1 MAIVYVVGCG
11 WLVAADATSSFY
23 EWCRALTY
31 AIKYLFD
38 VGVDD
43 FGDDVNNRS
52 SGFTIAS

>member
-23 EWCRALTY
+23 EWCRALTF

-43 FGDDVNNRS
+43 FGDDVDHGDA
-52 SGFTIAS
+52 GFAITA